1 MNDNLLKL
9 NDDKNEYLV
18 ITIRDDL
25 SNIWNISI
33 TVGDQ
38 PILQEMVHEGMIVD
52 STCCLDFHVVR

>member
-52 STCCLDFHVVR
+52 STCCLDFHIVR